1 MTRRAAPGTGAST
14 VAREFSSLVL
24 ARRLRQLAGPLSG
37 ARLCIAFSG
46 GADSTALLAAA
57 AALRGRHRCQVRA
70 LHVNHHL
77 QPAATAMAAAA
88 QATAR
93 RLAVPCQ
100 VVDAPVAVGRGVS
113 PEAAARTVRYA
124 ALRSRLRAGE
134 WLLLAQHQDDQVEAL
149 LLQLLR
155 GAGVAGLAAM
165 PAAAGPMLR
174 PLLDTTRAQLLAYL
188 RRKSLDWSDDPSN
201 ANERFGRNFLRL
213 RVLPLLRER
222 WPGLGVTIS
231 RSAALAAEARALLGE
246 RAAAQLQDAH
256 VGAEL
261 SVCALRRL
269 PLADRRNAL
278 RYWLELRGL
287 PMPDQS
293 RLQEIA
299 GPMLRAR
306 ADAQPCVR
314 WPGGLVRRHG
324 GLLNAA
330 LAPPGAAGAAG
341 PVETGGPVRAPRVRL
356 WNWLREPQLSL
367 PDGAALELRSDPHG
381 SLSRSALPATVR
393 VVFRSADGT
402 VAGRLGG
409 RGLKRRL
416 KSVSVQPWRRGTVPL
431 IYAGRRL
438 LAVGDCWQARELT
451 TSVGAG
457 AGARCRLHWRG
468 GSASII

>member
-1 MTRRAAPGTGAST
+1 M
-14 VAREFSSLVL
+14 L

-77 QPAATAMAAAA
+77 QPAAAAMAAAA
-88 QATAR
+88 RATAR

-100 VVDAPVAVGRGVS
+100 VVDAPVAVGRGDS
-113 PEAAARTVRYA
+113 PEAAARIVRYA
-124 ALRSRLRAGE
+124 ALRSSLRPGE

-174 PLLDTTRAQLLAYL
+174 PLLDITRAQLLAYL

-231 RSAALAAEARALLGE
+231 RSAALAAEARVLLGE

-269 PLADRRNAL
+269 PVADRRNAL

-314 WPGGLVRRHG
+314 WPGGLVRRHR
-324 GLLNAA
+324 GLLHAA
-330 LAPPGAAGAAG
+330 AAPPGAAGAAG
-341 PVETGGPVRAPRVRL
+341 AVEAPRVRL
-356 WNWLREPQLSL
+356 WNWLRQPQLSL
-367 PDGAALELRSDPHG
+367 PDGAALELRPDPHG
-381 SLSRSALPATVR
+381 KLWRGAVPATVR

-416 KSVSVQPWRRGTVPL
+416 KAVSVQPWRRGAVPL
-431 IYAGRRL
+431 VYAGRRL

-451 TSVGAG
+451 ASAG
-457 AGARCRLHWRG
+457 AGARCRLHWRA